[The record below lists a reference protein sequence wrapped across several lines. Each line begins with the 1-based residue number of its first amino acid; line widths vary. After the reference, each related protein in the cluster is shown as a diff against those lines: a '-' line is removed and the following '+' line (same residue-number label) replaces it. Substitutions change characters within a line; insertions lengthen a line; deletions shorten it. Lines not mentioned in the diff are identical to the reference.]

1 MVSIGLLGILQQSK
15 VIIEPLVYLFNSSL
29 RRPRFKALQ

>member
-15 VIIEPLVYLFNSSL
+15 MVIEPLVYLFNSSL
-29 RRPRFKALQ
+29 TKPRFKALK